1 MFLNSECFFS
11 DDNSAFSG
19 VESAFFDIGKC
30 FFLYLKGCY
39 YGLETLENMWDT

>member
-30 FFLYLKGCY
+30 LFRTLKGCCD
-39 YGLETLENMWDT
+39 GLKTLENMSNT